1 MKDFALV
8 LYILGGKQ
16 CYEFFQINIIGALS
30 NLTTTNKLIS
40 NTNPILTEG
49 QFCFVALKQYL
60 ETANVKFDFCA
71 EDCAGVI
78 KKIKY
83 DANTNSFVGF
93 NTKLSNGVPICNYYR
108 TDSYEQ
114 LQYWFENIEKSA
126 LLNIHMFQPIPQSNH
141 INSPAS
147 FLLSAYGVDNT
158 ATAIDI
164 IKRWIYIYNNCIQNQ
179 IRIIGFSTD
188 GDPKYVRAMRLT
200 CGFIALSSNSQHFS
214 HSDAFQIKIG
224 GQWQWSWFFLGQRQI
239 FLFLQDPTHLITK
252 WRNRL
257 LSKVAEMR
265 IGNQIIKIPLDT
277 IRKLASI
284 VLEQNVCVYDKKI
297 YQQVLGGAMGSSFT
311 LTLNISQ
318 YIYVEM
324 VKRTCSS
331 TRYDSLPFLDV
342 LLTNINGTL
351 STSVYHKPAAEPYV
365 VPFISDHPRHVFE
378 NIVQTSLRRAI
389 KYSST
394 FQLFNDERRYIKST
408 FLYNGYPSSF
418 IDKTFRKFFS
428 GYVTSQSF
436 RPFFDNE
443 AQFIQMRN
451 GLSGQPSR
459 KQSQVEMRIATLT
472 NDNDHLVE
480 DLDKKE
486 EFIIQK
492 NKNPNKLQN
501 ILIIHY
507 THEKN
512 ETDSWEQ

>member
-200 CGFIALSSNSQHFS
+200 CGFIALLSNSQHFS

-265 IGNQIIKIPLDT
+265 IGNQIISMNFLYEIIEKNANTWHPNIKLEYKIG
-277 IRKLASI
+277 K
-284 VLEQNVCVYDKKI
+284 
-297 YQQVLGGAMGSSFT
+297 
-311 LTLNISQ
+311 
-318 YIYVEM
+318 
-324 VKRTCSS
+324 
-331 TRYDSLPFLDV
+331 SLPFLDV

-378 NIVQTSLRRAI
+378 NIVQTSLRHAI